1 VTALHVT
8 LLVAGHSS
16 QRERLARRGGSW
28 RSVPFP
34 ATVALIEHPTGTVLY
49 DTGYAHRY
57 VDATRPMPERLY
69 SWLIPGVISPGES
82 AVEQLAARGIDA
94 SAVSTIVLSH
104 LHADHSSGV
113 LDFPAARIVAA
124 EGPDGTPGQRA
135 RGSLWS
141 TTAHGVLPAMLP
153 EDYAQRRVDPAT
165 LPSVETGLLGMGE
178 GYDVM
183 GDGSIV
189 AVPLPGH
196 SPGHLGLWL
205 PATQGPRVLLV
216 GDACWLRAALTGD
229 LPPQQVIATMHDPDA
244 YVRTITALTRLAA
257 ARPDILI
264 VPSHCQETVDAA
276 RAVLGG

>member
-1 VTALHVT
+1 VTTVDVR
-8 LLVAGHSS
+8 LLIAGHSS
-16 QRERLARRGGSW
+16 QRERLARRGGAW

-34 ATVALIEHPTGTVLY
+34 ATVAVIAHPSGTVLY
-49 DTGYAHRY
+49 DTGYSQRY

-69 SWLIPGVISPGES
+69 RWIIPGVISSGES
-82 AVEQLAARGIDA
+82 AVEQLAARGIAA
-94 SAVSTIVLSH
+94 SDISTIVLSH
-104 LHADHSSGV
+104 LHADHSSGI
-113 LDFPAARIVAA
+113 LDFPVARIVAA
-124 EGPDGTPGQRA
+124 EAPEGTAGQRA

-141 TTAHGVLPAMLP
+141 TTSRGVLPATLP

-165 LPSVETGLLGMGE
+165 LPAVETGLLGMGE

-196 SPGHLGLWL
+196 SPGHFGLWL
-205 PATQGPRVLLV
+205 PTTQGPRVLLV

-276 RAVLGG
+276 SALLAG